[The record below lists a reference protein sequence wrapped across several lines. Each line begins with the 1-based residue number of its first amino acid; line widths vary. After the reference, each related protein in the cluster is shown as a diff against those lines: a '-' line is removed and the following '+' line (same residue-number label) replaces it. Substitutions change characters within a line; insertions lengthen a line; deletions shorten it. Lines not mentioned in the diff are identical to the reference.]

1 MRKIC
6 LLSLFVFLT
15 FEGFAMDT
23 NTDARALGGGDDT
36 VEGWKAGV
44 AKVNITPERSMW
56 LAGYGSRTEPSS
68 GTLHDI
74 WAKALALEDAAGNRS
89 VLVTADILGWPKGMS
104 DEIRSRLNE
113 ELNLTKAQVLL
124 NSSHTH
130 TGPVLEHSLVDIYP
144 LDEDE
149 RRKVQEYSDELV
161 EMTVQLVRE
170 AYEDLS
176 PAEIFSGS
184 GSARF
189 QVNRRN
195 NDAATLFRQHD
206 LNGPN
211 DYAVPVLKVTAPGG
225 QLRALTF
232 GYACH
237 PTVLSDN
244 EWSGDYPGVA
254 QMELEKEHPGAVAM
268 FFQGA
273 GADQNPLPRR
283 TVPLARQYG
292 RTLAAAVDRVIEEDD
307 MQPLEPSLSTAY
319 TEVELDLNAPPTRE
333 ELARH
338 AESATGYQK
347 RWAERM
353 LEKAERGESFRE
365 SYPFPLQVWRMGD
378 QNIFALGGELLVDYS
393 IQLKEMFGYDSIVMG
408 YSNDVMAYIPTAEV
422 LHEGGYEGASSQVV
436 YGLPAKWS
444 YDIETRILSQ
454 MTDLAK
460 TIGIE
465 TPGNK
470 LIE

>member
-1 MRKIC
+1 MEKIF
-6 LLSLFVFLT
+6 LLSVLLLLSY
-15 FEGFAMDT
+15 EGAAMNM
-23 NTDARALGGGDDT
+23 NTPPKG
-36 VEGWKAGV
+36 EGWKAGV
-44 AKVNITPERSMW
+44 AKVTITPDQSMW
-56 LAGYGSRTEPSS
+56 LAGYGNRTEPSS

-74 WAKALALEDAAGNRS
+74 WAKALALEDASGNRA
-89 VLVTADILGWPKGMS
+89 VLVTADILGWPKQLS
-104 DEIRSRLNE
+104 DEIRRRLKE
-113 ELNLTKAQVLL
+113 KLNLEKAQVLL

-130 TGPVLEHSLVDIYP
+130 SGPVLEHALVDIYP
-144 LDEDE
+144 LDEE
-149 RRKVQEYSDELV
+149 QRRKIRAYSDELADK
-161 EMTVQLVRE
+161 MVQLVE
-170 AYEDLS
+170 QAYADIA
-176 PAEIFSGS
+176 PAEIHTGS

-195 NDAATLFRQHD
+195 NDASTLVEQSE
-206 LNGPN
+206 LAGPS
-211 DYAVPVLKVTAPGG
+211 DYAVPVLKVTTPEGD
-225 QLRALTF
+225 LKALTF

-237 PTVLSDN
+237 PTVLGMN
-244 EWSGDYPGVA
+244 EWSGDYPGFA
-254 QMELEKEHPGAVAM
+254 QMELEKEHPEAVAM

-292 RTLAAAVDRVIEEDD
+292 RTLAAAVDRVIAEDD

-319 TEVELDLNAPPTRE
+319 REVDLDLNAPPSRE

-338 AESATGYQK
+338 AETTSGYQK

-365 SYPFPLQVWRMGD
+365 SYPFPLQVWQLGD
-378 QNIFALGGELLVDYS
+378 QNIFALGGELLVEYS
-393 IQLKEMFGYDSIVMG
+393 VQLKEIFGYDSIVMG
-408 YSNDVMAYIPTAEV
+408 YSNDVMGYIPTARV

-436 YGLPAKWS
+436 YGLPAQWS
-444 YDIETRILSQ
+444 YDIETRIISN
-454 MTDLAK
+454 MVRLAK

-465 TPGNK
+465 PPDNK

>member
-1 MRKIC
+1 MDR
-6 LLSLFVFLT
+6 SQ
-15 FEGFAMDT
+15 EGQ
-23 NTDARALGGGDDT
+23 
-36 VEGWKAGV
+36 GWKAGV
-44 AKVNITPERSMW
+44 AKINITPERSMW
-56 LAGYGSRTEPSS
+56 LAGYGNRTEPSS
-68 GTLHDI
+68 GTMHDI
-74 WAKALALEDAAGNRS
+74 WAKALALEDASGNRA

-104 DEIRSRLNE
+104 DEIRSRLQE
-113 ELNLTKAQVLL
+113 ELNLSKAQVML

-130 TGPVLEHSLVDIYP
+130 SGPVLEHSLVDIYP
-144 LDEDE
+144 LDDEE

-161 EMTVQLVRE
+161 EMTVQLIKE

-176 PAEIFSGS
+176 PAEIYSGS
-184 GSARF
+184 GVARF

-195 NDAATLFRQHD
+195 NDASTLFRRHD

-211 DYAVPVLKVTAPGG
+211 DYAVPVLKVTTPGG
-225 QLRALTF
+225 DLRALTF

-237 PTVLSDN
+237 PTVLGMN
-244 EWSGDYPGVA
+244 EWSGDYPGFA
-254 QMELEKEHPGAVAM
+254 QIELEKEHPGAVAM

-292 RTLAAAVDRVIEEDD
+292 RTLAAAVDRVLEEDD

-319 TEVELDLNAPPTRE
+319 REVELDLNAPASVK
-333 ELARH
+333 ELSRH
-338 AESATGYQK
+338 AETASGYQQ
-347 RWAERM
+347 RWAERL

-365 SYPFPLQVWRMGD
+365 NYPFPLQVWQLGD
-378 QNIFALGGELLVDYS
+378 QNIFALGGELLIEYS
-393 IQLKEMFGYDSIVMG
+393 IQLKEIFGYDSIVMG
-408 YSNDVMAYIPTAEV
+408 YTNDVMAYIPTAEV
-422 LHEGGYEGASSQVV
+422 LHEGGYEGASSQAV
-436 YGLPAKWS
+436 YGMPAKWS

-454 MTDLAK
+454 MVRLAE

-465 TPGNK
+465 PPENK

>member
-1 MRKIC
+1 M
-6 LLSLFVFLT
+6 
-15 FEGFAMDT
+15 EGLAMD
-23 NTDARALGGGDDT
+23 RSQEGQ
-36 VEGWKAGV
+36 GWKAGV
-44 AKVNITPERSMW
+44 AKVNITPENSMW
-56 LAGYGSRTEPSS
+56 LAGYGNRTEPSS

-74 WAKALALEDAAGNRS
+74 WVKALALEDASGNRA

-104 DEIRSRLNE
+104 DEIRARLDE
-113 ELNLTKAQVLL
+113 ELNLAKAQILL

-130 TGPVLEHSLVDIYP
+130 SGPVLEHALVDIYP
-144 LDEDE
+144 LDDE
-149 RRKVQEYSDELV
+149 QRRKVREYSDKLV
-161 EMTVQLVRE
+161 EETVQLVEQAFE
-170 AYEDLS
+170 ALA
-176 PAEIFSGS
+176 PAEIYTGS

-195 NDAATLFRQHD
+195 NDASTLIRESD

-211 DYAVPVLKVTAPGG
+211 DYAVPVLKVTTPGG
-225 QLRALTF
+225 DLKALMF

-237 PTVLSDN
+237 PTVLGMN
-244 EWSGDYPGVA
+244 EWSGDYPGFA
-254 QMELEKEHPGAVAM
+254 QIELEKEHPGAVAM

-292 RTLAAAVDRVIEEDD
+292 RTLAAAVDRVIEEED
-307 MQPLEPSLSTAY
+307 MEALEPSLSTAY
-319 TEVELDLNAPPTRE
+319 REVDLDLNAPPSRQ
-333 ELARH
+333 ELAH
-338 AESATGYQK
+338 YVETVSGYQK

-353 LEKAERGESFRE
+353 LAKAERGESFRE
-365 SYPFPLQVWRMGD
+365 SYPFPLQVWQLGD
-378 QNIFALGGELLVDYS
+378 QTIFALGGELLIEYS
-393 IQLKEMFGYDSIVMG
+393 IQLKKIFGYDSIVMG
-408 YSNDVMAYIPTAEV
+408 YSNDVMGYIPTARV

-444 YDIETRILSQ
+444 YDIETRIMSN
-454 MTDLAK
+454 MVRLAR

-465 TPGNK
+465 PPDNK